1 MVAVKGE
8 SVPQQTV
15 VVGVLADTHLPRRM
29 SRLPEVVLRVFEGV
43 DLILHAGDV
52 DRIELLHELAAL
64 APLQAV
70 RGNLHFRDLS
80 DGGRDL
86 PVDLQLTI
94 AGRHVVVNHGGWPDL
109 MSLAGDYV
117 AERFLGLNAD
127 RLNRHLAARLL
138 PMYPQADVIIFGHS
152 HQAYQAWHGQTFLF
166 NPGGVCPTRRRVPSV
181 GKLYLRPDSIE
192 AEVII
197 LQKGTAL

>member
-1 MVAVKGE
+1 MSE
-8 SVPQQTV
+8 RPTEPETV

-29 SRLPEVVLRVFEGV
+29 SRLPEAVLRIFEGV

-64 APLQAV
+64 APLHAV

-94 AGRHVVVNHGGWPDL
+94 AGRHVVVNHGGWPHFASKATDW
-109 MSLAGDYV
+109 V
-117 AERFLGLNAD
+117 AERLLCIGGD
-127 RLNRHLAARLL
+127 RVNRRIVARLM

-152 HQAYQAWHGQTFLF
+152 HQAYQAWHGQTFIF

-181 GKLYLRPDSIE
+181 GKLYFGPDGVK
-192 AEVII
+192 AEVIR
-197 LQKGTAL
+197 LAEAS